1 MPKKADD
8 NTLNS
13 LLQGKYYRAENP
25 EQLQNLIKFL
35 TEQYNL
41 YGNIEVQMRTDDI
54 RRRSLKQN
62 NSLHAYCQ
70 DLADAFNNA
79 GILPQH
85 FFRKGFKIK
94 WTMDMIKENIWKPV
108 QKAITKNG
116 KTSKATKAE
125 IIETYDVINLEIG
138 ERYGIH
144 VEWKSRT

>member
-1 MPKKADD
+1 MMPKKADD
-8 NTLNS
+8 AILNS
-13 LLQGKYYRAENP
+13 LLQGKYYRVETP
-25 EQLQNLIKFL
+25 DQLQNLFKTL
-35 TEQYNL
+35 TEQYNKSQW
-41 YGNIEVQMRTDDI
+41 IEVQMRSDDV
-54 RRRSLKQN
+54 RTLKQN

-70 DLADAFNNA
+70 DLADAFNDA

-108 QKAITKNG
+108 QKAITKNA
-116 KTSKATKAE
+116 KTSKATKAQ